1 MTLQAKGFRWSMGI
15 HGMLILLVALLQ
27 SLAVSQTKVTV
38 IDFTLSGN
46 NALPAVEQTSQ
57 SPAPVVKQE
66 PKPAK
71 AIRPNEVLKK
81 ELAAKVPEKEIVKEV
96 AEEQHTRHPEVEQ
109 ARSPSEVS
117 STAEAIPSTLPQA
130 VDGPGGASAEE
141 KGGSIPSPLGGNGVS
156 EPSANGSSRDVA
168 ETKSSRPAAT
178 ERSGRA
184 SAGPSPEASRA
195 TYLKEHFVYI
205 RDRITGSISYPHMAR
220 KMGWC
225 GQVKIAFV
233 VCEDGGVNDVRVVE
247 TSGFSLLDR
256 NAVETVKNAAPF
268 PNPPVKAEIR
278 MAITYRL
285 Q

>member
-1 MTLQAKGFRWSMGI
+1 MTLQAKGLRWSLGI
-15 HGMLILLVALLQ
+15 HGVLILAVVVLQ
-27 SLAVSQTKVTV
+27 SFAVSQTKVAV

-46 NALPAVEQTSQ
+46 NARPAVERTSQ
-57 SPAPVVKQE
+57 SQAPVVKQE
-66 PKPAK
+66 PRPAK
-71 AIRPNEVLKK
+71 AIRPNEIPKK
-81 ELAAKVPEKEIVKEV
+81 AIVKEV
-96 AEEQHTRHPEVEQ
+96 VAEQKVQNAEVEQ

-141 KGGSIPSPLGGNGVS
+141 KRGSIPSPLGGNGVG
-156 EPSANGSSRDVA
+156 EPSASETPRDAADRAGS
-168 ETKSSRPAAT
+168 TQGT
-178 ERSGRA
+178 TGRSGNA
-184 SAGPSPEASRA
+184 GAGPSPETSRA

-205 RDRITGSISYPHMAR
+205 RDRITSSISYPHMAR

-247 TSGFSLLDR
+247 SSGFSLLDR
-256 NAVETVKNAAPF
+256 NAVETVKNVAPF
-268 PNPPVKAEIR
+268 PSPPIKAEIQ

-285 Q
+285 K